1 MAFLI
6 RFMHVLGKRVKMN
19 LLKGSMELFKVLF
32 LFVVAGLA
40 HIVSANSS
48 RNSQRLDGEWI
59 SVSADSIVDQYSGFE
74 KTDFNTAGW
83 ESVLVPH
90 NWDRYEGFRR
100 DMHGNR
106 HGYAW
111 YRRNLAIA
119 NVESGK
125 QYSLFFEGVGS
136 YATVWINGQL
146 AGMHAGGRT
155 SFTLDIT
162 EFVEKGDNLLA
173 VRADHPASIRDLPWV
188 CGGCSPEW
196 GFSEG
201 SQPLGIFR
209 PVSLVV
215 SSDVRVE
222 PFGVHIW
229 NDTTVTEKSADV
241 NVSVELKNY
250 SNKTRQLTVENALLK
265 PDGSITAIM
274 KNAVALEAGVNVV
287 EKGTLPTVQNPT
299 LWSIENPYLYKLRTR
314 IIENGNVIDE
324 VVEDYG
330 IRWIKWDVKHLRGEN
345 ATNRFYLNGKPVF
358 INGTAEYEHL
368 MGRSHAFTDEM
379 VQARVDQ
386 MKAAGYNAFR
396 DAHQPHN
403 LRYHPNWDESG
414 MLWWPQMAAHIWFDN
429 PEFKENFKALLRDFI
444 KERRNSPSIILWGLE
459 NESTLPEEFAKECTE
474 IFREMDP
481 TCSSQRLVTTCN
493 GGSGTDWNVIQNW
506 SGTYGGNPWK
516 YDNDLS
522 RQLLNG
528 EYGAWRSIDFH
539 GEGEYV
545 QDAPNT
551 EDRMTQLMEMKLRLG
566 EAAADSS
573 CGQFH
578 WLFASHENPGRIQS
592 GEGTRDLDRVG
603 PVNYKGLF
611 TIWGEP
617 TDAYYMYRSHY
628 IDAKEQPMV
637 YIASHTWP
645 DRYTEGGIKNGI
657 IVYSNCEEVELFNDI
672 DSMSL
677 GKKSHPGFGFHYIWD
692 SVAISTNT
700 LHAVGYENGEAVAK
714 DVVVMHHLS
723 EADGLAK
730 LKPHTEILSTPA
742 KKQKYIYRVNC
753 GGGDYTDSYGNIWAA
768 DRQWKNS
775 ATWGSLSWTDD
786 FDGLPPFYGSQRQSY
801 DPISGTQEWP
811 LLQSFRYGMD
821 KLRYRFP
828 VKNGKYN
835 IELYFTE
842 PWYGSGGGLNC
853 KKWRLF
859 DVTVNGETA
868 IDDLDIW
875 SEVGH
880 DVALKKVVEAEVKDG
895 VLEISFDD
903 VKSSQAVISAIAI
916 SSRKRI
922 EKVAKPAPGLV
933 RDLKIKDGQEDWP
946 MKYWLNT
953 GDKQYSDDEA
963 SFSALPSALYG
974 AQWLQV
980 PSKCVDKELQM
991 SFIANQDLLVYIAKD
1006 HKSGFSW
1013 WLRGWNDTQST
1024 VVSTRE
1030 GESKYAVFLKQ
1041 FAKGDTVNLGKNG
1054 KGNMY
1059 LVAIQPAHKMDQAID
1074 LRKTVT
1080 YQSEDGAVEG
1090 PTAMKTDTLRK
1101 PCVVLNTPNE
1111 DVMEWTFSV
1120 GLASKYGL
1128 QFRYMNYSGNTMPVF
1143 MEIISVDGTVQW
1155 KGDIEFPAADIKWK
1169 SKKTDTQTTINA
1181 GRYKLRLTPKKPGRM
1196 YFDWVKVQ

>member
-1 MAFLI
+1 MSI
-6 RFMHVLGKRVKMN
+6 
-19 LLKGSMELFKVLF
+19 LKGDLMLVKL
-32 LFVVAGLA
+32 LLLAGLLNLVGIA
-40 HIVSANSS
+40 HAKSN
-48 RNSQRLDGEWI
+48 RESQRLDDGWLTI
-59 SVSADSIVDQYSGFE
+59 AADSLTHQYNGFE
-74 KTDFNTAGW
+74 KSDFETKNWSEVT
-83 ESVLVPH
+83 VPH

-111 YRRNLAIA
+111 YRRILTIDNI
-119 NVESGK
+119 ETGK

-136 YATVWINGQL
+136 YATVWVNGQKV
-146 AGMHAGGRT
+146 GTHAGGRT
-155 SFTLDIT
+155 TFTIDISNALK
-162 EFVEKGDNLLA
+162 EGENLLA
-173 VRADHPASIRDLPWV
+173 VQADHPASIRDLPWV

-209 PVSLVV
+209 PVSLITT
-215 SSDVRVE
+215 SNVRIE
-222 PFGVHIW
+222 PFGVHVW
-229 NDTTVTEKSADV
+229 NDTTVTEKSAEV
-241 NVSVELKNY
+241 YVATELRNY
-250 SNKTRQLTVENALLK
+250 SNKTRQIAIENALLK
-265 PDGSITAIM
+265 ADGSIAAIM
-274 KNAVALEAGVNVV
+274 TNDVSVKAGDVV
-287 EKGTLPTVQNPT
+287 VKKGTLPVIENPT
-299 LWSIENPYLYKLRTR
+299 LWSIEHPYLYTMRTR
-314 IIENGNVIDE
+314 IIENETIIDE
-324 VVEDYG
+324 VTDNYG

-379 VQARVDQ
+379 VQSRVNQ

-403 LRYHPNWDESG
+403 LRYHPNWDKSG

-429 PEFKENFKALLRDFI
+429 PEFKANFKTLLRDFI

-459 NESTLPEEFAKECTE
+459 NESTLPEAFAKECTE
-474 IFREMDP
+474 IFRQMDP

-528 EYGAWRSIDFH
+528 EYGAWRSTDFH
-539 GEGEYV
+539 SEGPYV
-545 QDAPNT
+545 QEAPNT
-551 EDRMTQLMEMKLRLG
+551 EDRMTQLMELKVRLG

-578 WLFASHENPGRIQS
+578 WLFASHENPGRTQS

-611 TIWGEP
+611 TVWGEP
-617 TDAYYMYRSHY
+617 NDAYYMFRSHY
-628 IDAKEQPMV
+628 VDAKEQPMV

-645 DRYTEGGIKNGI
+645 DRYTEPGIKSGI
-657 IVYSNCEEVELFNDI
+657 IIYSNCEEVELFNGI
-672 DSMSL
+672 DTKSL
-677 GKKSHPGFGFHYIWD
+677 GKKKHPEFGFHYIWD
-692 SVAISTNT
+692 SVEITTNT
-700 LHAVGYENGEAVAK
+700 LFAVGYENGIAVAK
-714 DVVVMHHLS
+714 DIVVLHHLPAAQNL
-723 EADGLAK
+723 ET
-730 LKPHTEILSTPA
+730 LKPVVETITAPIE
-742 KKQKYIYRVNC
+742 KQKYIYRVNC
-753 GGGDYTDSYGNIWAA
+753 GGGDYTDSFNNIWLA
-768 DRQWKNS
+768 DRQWKNND
-775 ATWGSLSWTDD
+775 TWGSLSWTDD
-786 FDGLPPFYGSQRQSY
+786 FDGLPPFYGSQRQTY
-801 DPISGTQEWP
+801 DPISGTKAWP

-821 KLRYRFP
+821 RLRYRFP
-828 VKNGKYN
+828 LKNGKYN
-835 IELYFTE
+835 VELYFVE
-842 PWYGSGGGLNC
+842 PWHGTGGGLEC
-853 KKWRLF
+853 KNWRLF
-859 DVTVNGETA
+859 DVTINGETA
-868 IDDLDIW
+868 VDDLDIW

-880 DVALKKVVEAEVKDG
+880 DVALKKVVEAEVKNG
-895 VLEISFDD
+895 MLEISFDD
-903 VKSSQAVISAIAI
+903 VKASQAVVSGIAI
-916 SSRKRI
+916 STKKRI
-922 EKVAKPAPGLV
+922 KEVAEPAPGLV
-933 RDLKIKDGQEDWP
+933 RELKVKDGQESWP
-946 MKYWLNT
+946 MEYWLNT
-953 GDKQYSDDEA
+953 GDKQYADSEA
-963 SFSALPSALYG
+963 AFSGLPAALYG
-974 AQWLQV
+974 AQWLQT
-980 PSKCVDKELQM
+980 PSEFADKDLKV
-991 SFIANQDLLVYIAKD
+991 SFIANQDLLVYIGKD

-1013 WLRGWNDTQST
+1013 WLRGWNDAQST
-1024 VVSTRE
+1024 VVSTQN

-1041 FAKGDTVNLGKNG
+1041 FAKGDTVKLGENG

-1059 LVAIQPAHKMDQAID
+1059 LVALQPAHTMDQSID

-1090 PTAMKTDTLRK
+1090 PTAMKTDTLKK
-1101 PCVVLNTPNE
+1101 PCVVLNTPNK
-1111 DVMEWTFSV
+1111 DVMQWTFSV

-1128 QFRYMNYSGNTMPVF
+1128 QFRYMNMSGETMPAL

-1181 GRYKLRLTPKKPGRM
+1181 GTYRLRITPKKKGTM